1 MASCNKKQCRF
12 CLSSV
17 EPKHATSVF
26 SGSSSRANLSVVLE
40 AVFNVPVAAD
50 KHLSSYACRKCV
62 ESAKTIHTKLQSL
75 QLMARASYQSILSSP
90 LVDHQLVTTKCVSLA
105 SSQKQTKDTSSGF
118 GISPPTLKSQSPRKR
133 RPGVGK
139 TLFPSLGIS

>member
-1 MASCNKKQCRF
+1 MANCNKKQCS
-12 CLSSV
+12 SSV

-26 SGSSSRANLSVVLE
+26 SSSSSQSNLSGVLE
-40 AVFNVPVAAD
+40 AVFNVPVATD
-50 KHLSSYACRKCV
+50 KPLSCRKCV

-90 LVDHQLVTTKCVSLA
+90 LVDHQVVTTKSVFLA
-105 SSQKQTKDTSSGF
+105 SSQKRAKDTSSGP
-118 GISPPTLKSQSPRKR
+118 GISPPTLKSQPPRKR

-139 TLFPSLGIS
+139 TLHPSPGISGKQC